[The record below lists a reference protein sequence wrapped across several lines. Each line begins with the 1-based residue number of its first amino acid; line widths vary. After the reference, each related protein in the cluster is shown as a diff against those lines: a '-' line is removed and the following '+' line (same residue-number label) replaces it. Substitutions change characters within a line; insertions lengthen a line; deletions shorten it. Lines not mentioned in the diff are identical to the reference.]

1 MSKHLIKELD
11 REVDSLR
18 SALGVQ
24 VGIHN
29 RVIDWLESEIEH
41 NESIST
47 LLRLTTG
54 DEVLTDG
61 TQDIHAGRYECATSL
76 LRQIEKWEVEK

>member
-18 SALGVQ
+18 SALGGQ

-29 RVIDWLESEIEH
+29 RVIDWLECEIEH
-41 NESIST
+41 TEFIIS
-47 LLRLTTG
+47 G

-61 TQDIHAGRYECATSL
+61 THDIYVGRYECATSL
-76 LRQIEKWEVEK
+76 LRQIEKWEVET